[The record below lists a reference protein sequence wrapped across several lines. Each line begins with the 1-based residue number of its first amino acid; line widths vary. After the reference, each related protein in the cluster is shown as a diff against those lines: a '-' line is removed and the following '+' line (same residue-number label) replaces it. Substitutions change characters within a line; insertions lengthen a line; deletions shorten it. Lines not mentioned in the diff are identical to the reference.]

1 MRSDILDLIETT
13 PPQHSNAWFRMRLG
27 NITGSQVGRL
37 MKPARKEGELS
48 ADAQAYIKEIVAER
62 LLSDAVKEI
71 DMFLEKYID
80 ITSPTSRAMAW
91 GNEYEH
97 EAIQLYEQL
106 TGNKVTRCGSIQHE
120 TEAHFWDSPDGIV
133 LESNGTIEVK
143 CPMPKT
149 HAEYLLNVRDAESL
163 KKIKPEYY
171 WQCYAHMTN
180 VGAEWCDWMSYN
192 PFLKPSLHVVRIHRD
207 NEEVVRMLD
216 TVHTADYM
224 ADTLVECARVNASTT
239 LKNLKCGQNISSCH
253 S

>member
-106 TGNKVTRCGSIQHE
+106 TGNKVTRCGSIQNE

-149 HAEYLLNVRDAESL
+149 HAEYLLNVRDGESL
-163 KKIKPEYY
+163 KKLKPEYY
-171 WQCYAHMTN
+171 WQCYAHMAN
-180 VGAEWCDWMSYN
+180 LGAMWCDWMSYQ
-192 PFLKPSLHVVRIHRD
+192 PFLRPSLHVVRIARD
-207 NEEVVRMLD
+207 EDEMARLEDAVKA
-216 TVHTADYM
+216 ADNM
-224 ADTLVECARVNASTT
+224 ADVLVECARSNAKAT
-239 LKNLKCGQNISSCH
+239 LRELKRTSGTCS
-253 S
+253 